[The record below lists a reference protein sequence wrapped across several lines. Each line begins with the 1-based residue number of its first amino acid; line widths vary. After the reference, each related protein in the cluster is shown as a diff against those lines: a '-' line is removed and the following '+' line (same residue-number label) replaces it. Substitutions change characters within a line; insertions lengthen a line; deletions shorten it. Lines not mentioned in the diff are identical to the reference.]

1 MAYFKAL
8 VSWYN
13 DVVGTQRVESWF
25 GSNSTM
31 EFESNSTMEFEA
43 KIPNN
48 FSCPSTLLSS
58 DLQQKGN
65 RKKWRVGGQTWWGR
79 PPGVL
84 QKLVVVDVVR
94 GVERVTHDVV
104 VIWCLVVLGLSPVY
118 YLIQYSMAWIKTTQ
132 VSYSAATP
140 SLTSFGLELA
150 SKSM

>member
-1 MAYFKAL
+1 M
-8 VSWYN
+8 
-13 DVVGTQRVESWF
+13 
-25 GSNSTM
+25 
-31 EFESNSTMEFEA
+31 A
-43 KIPNN
+43 KIPKN
-48 FSCPSTLLSS
+48 FRCPS

-65 RKKWRVGGQTWWGR
+65 RKKWRVGGQTWLG
-79 PPGVL
+79 PSGVL

-132 VSYSAATP
+132 VSYTAATP